1 MSAPQFGEESKD
13 PMAGRRMTSSEEVHG
28 ENEPH
33 KTPGIRGVWQRFSSL
48 LGVEM
53 EGNEPLTPE
62 EKTERRYINLC
73 STWFSMNFN
82 LIS

>member
-1 MSAPQFGEESKD
+1 MSPPQYSQEPKG
-13 PMAGRRMTSSEEVHG
+13 PMAGNRMASSEDVHG
-28 ENEPH
+28 ETVSS
-33 KTPGIRGVWQRFSSL
+33 KRSGIRGVWQQFSSL

-53 EGNEPLTPE
+53 EGNEPLPAE

-82 LIS
+82 LLS